1 MKSAEK
7 ITEEIVILRYYNV
20 IFYLFFKPEVDE
32 LKKQY
37 LVKKIDTGESVN
49 MKQIQKWCY
58 YHQIFFKTKFVYRKD
73 YSVMAN
79 LWNFYSSY
87 RFIIEKRL
95 RG

>member
-37 LVKKIDTGESVN
+37 LVKKIDTGESVKYETN
-49 MKQIQKWCY
+49 
-58 YHQIFFKTKFVYRKD
+58 TKMVLLSPDF
-73 YSVMAN
+73 
-79 LWNFYSSY
+79 L
-87 RFIIEKRL
+87 
-95 RG
+95 

>member
-37 LVKKIDTGESVN
+37 LVKRL
-49 MKQIQKWCY
+49 IQ
-58 YHQIFFKTKFVYRKD
+58 
-73 YSVMAN
+73 
-79 LWNFYSSY
+79 
-87 RFIIEKRL
+87 EKV
-95 RG
+95 